1 MTRIAFVSDVHVGQP
16 KTLGGPAEAGLNVR
30 CRQIL
35 KVLEDA
41 LALAAEQGCEAF
53 VVCGDL
59 LDSSRTEPQVLAAVQ
74 RLFAPHKRMQ
84 VVVLRGNH
92 EMVTEAPGDNSLGPL
107 LPVATVVEKPT
118 MLAYGNV
125 ALLLVPFQSG
135 DAEEYIPRVAQELA
149 QKEPYG
155 TNRVLC
161 AHAGVRDSDTPP
173 WLKDAH
179 DAISID
185 SVQQLH
191 KSCKLASSFWGNW
204 HNYRHWEDDNVTQM
218 GALCPTGFNNPGY
231 DYGCVAIF
239 DSRAP
244 SSPSHHWVAGPRFLK
259 RVEDVD
265 FCPKGSTIYM
275 RLPEAQTAPPGCF
288 HVEIEEDTAE
298 AQAALRTAA
307 ALTRSL
313 TSLEEA
319 VAAYVSL
326 LPLEDEAMRP
336 HVLARVQRYLGA
348 A

>member
-16 KTLGGPAEAGLNVR
+16 KTLGGPTEAGLNVR

-74 RLFAPHKRMQ
+74 ALFSKHEKMAKL
-84 VVVLRGNH
+84 VLRGNH
-92 EMVTEAPGDNSLGPL
+92 EMVTEALGDNSLGPL
-107 LPVATVVEKPT
+107 APVAEVVEVPT
-118 MLAYGNV
+118 IHVWGDVAMLM
-125 ALLLVPFQSG
+125 VPFQSG
-135 DAEEYIPRVAQELA
+135 DAEEYIPRAAEALA
-149 QKEPYG
+149 KKDPYN
-155 TNRVLC
+155 TRRVLC
-161 AHAGVRDSDTPP
+161 FHAGIRDDDTPP
-173 WLKDAH
+173 WLKEAH
-179 DAISID
+179 DAINASTLVKLQERENID
-185 SVQQLH
+185 VI
-191 KSCKLASSFWGNW
+191 AAGNW
-204 HNYRHWEDDNVTQM
+204 HDAKQWNEGRITQM
-218 GALCPTGFNNPGY
+218 GALCPTGFNNPGPQ
-231 DYGCVAIF
+231 YGCVAIY
-239 DSRAP
+239 DSRKRTTERR
-244 SSPSHHWVAGPRFLK
+244 WVAGPRFLK

>member
-16 KTLGGPAEAGLNVR
+16 KTLGGPTEAGLNVR

-74 RLFAPHKRMQ
+74 NIFVAYSFPII
-84 VVVLRGNH
+84 VLRGNH
-92 EMVTEAPGDNSLGPL
+92 EMVTEATGDNSLGPL
-107 LPVATVVEKPT
+107 SPVAEVVETP
-118 MLAYGNV
+118 MVWNIGDV

-149 QKEPYG
+149 KEEPYG

-173 WLKDAH
+173 WLRDAH
-179 DAISID
+179 DASDASALSEACARGNID
-185 SVQQLH
+185 
-191 KSCKLASSFWGNW
+191 ASFFGNW
-204 HNYRHWEDDNVTQM
+204 HNHKYWEDGAITQM
-218 GALCPTGFNNPGY
+218 GALCPTGFNNPGPQ
-231 DYGCVAIF
+231 YGCVAIY
-239 DSRAP
+239 DSE
-244 SSPSHHWVAGPRFLK
+244 STLTEMHWVSGPRFLK
-259 RVEDVD
+259 RAEDVD

-336 HVLARVQRYLGA
+336 HVLERVQRYLGA